1 MGGSS
6 QYAKPQ
12 QQTPQA
18 QQNLGTMD
26 YKPLQPWQVPS
37 TGEEKIGK
45 GIEGA
50 TKSITDSLMGAM
62 SAKYMHD
69 QKLNDLKDMAK
80 MYGAYNYMKP
90 DVNIGGD

>member
-12 QQTPQA
+12 QQTPQE
-18 QQNLGTMD
+18 QQNLGGMN
-26 YKPLQPWQVPS
+26 YKPLQPLQIPS
-37 TGEEKIGK
+37 TGQEKIGE
-45 GIEGA
+45 GIQDA

-69 QKLNDLKDMAK
+69 QKLKDMAK
-80 MYGAYNYMKP
+80 MYGGYNYMRP
-90 DVNIGGD
+90 DVNMGGD